1 MSVALR
7 LISGLLYGIYF
18 GFLAMVVSSMVQ
30 MNERSKVF
38 GYVML
43 GLTIATVFEA
53 PDATWIG

>member
-1 MSVALR
+1 MASILGFW
-7 LISGLLYGIYF
+7 LWSCLL
-18 GFLAMVVSSMVQ
+18 MVQ